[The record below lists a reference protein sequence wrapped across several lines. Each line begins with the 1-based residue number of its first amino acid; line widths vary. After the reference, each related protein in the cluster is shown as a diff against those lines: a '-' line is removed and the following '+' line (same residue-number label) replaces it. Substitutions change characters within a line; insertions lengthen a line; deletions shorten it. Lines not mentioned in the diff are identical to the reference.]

1 MKKLLF
7 AISVAIVALASCQKF
22 ADEGVVNFEKADV
35 PTVTL
40 TVTGDQ
46 SVSFTVTPG
55 TNTGYYAYALLS
67 GEVDPKTVDA
77 ATLLAGKVAGSVD
90 KDVNWGVRWVV
101 ATELPVTIVAP
112 ICHVA

>member
-35 PTVTL
+35 PTVKL
-40 TVTGDQ
+40 AVTGDN

-55 TNTGYYAYALLS
+55 ANTGYYAYALLS

-90 KDVNWGVRWVV
+90 KDVLNAAKAASVEKEVKKAVKG
-101 ATELPVTIVAP
+101 AK
-112 ICHVA
+112 